1 MSVVYASLKR
11 ENKDEWMPVIL
22 YKLDEHE
29 ATSLFDHWNFCFLHQ
44 TAEELT
50 YGLIQTL
57 V

>member
-1 MSVVYASLKR
+1 MSVFYASLKR

-29 ATSLFDHWNFCFLHQ
+29 ATSLFPHWNFCFLHQ

>member
-44 TAEELT
+44 TAE
-50 YGLIQTL
+50 
-57 V
+57 